1 MTSKVIEGFKK
12 SSNFSDNP
20 TLPNTVIYETIL
32 IKIYMNA
39 NITGAREQNI
49 MKVRVRKKVSILLKA
64 PEAPLFKY
72 VN

>member
-1 MTSKVIEGFKK
+1 MSRRYVCTG
-12 SSNFSDNP
+12 
-20 TLPNTVIYETIL
+20 
-32 IKIYMNA
+32 
-39 NITGAREQNI
+39 TGAREQNI